1 MVEVMV
7 DVWRVSNQQNTFD
20 EEFDGVGKLLSWDVQ
35 IPAKFGVSSFTRK
48 TQLHTMLMH
57 HRRGIATLMKKIET
71 H

>member
-35 IPAKFGVSSFTRK
+35 IPAKFGVSSFTKK
-48 TQLHTMLMH
+48 TQLHTC
-57 HRRGIATLMKKIET
+57 
-71 H
+71 

>member
-35 IPAKFGVSSFTRK
+35 IPAKFGVSSFTKK
-48 TQLHTMLMH
+48 TQLHTADASQKS
-57 HRRGIATLMKKIET
+57 IATLMKNENPLD
-71 H
+71 

>member
-7 DVWRVSNQQNTFD
+7 DVWRVSNQQKTFD

-35 IPAKFGVSSFTRK
+35 IPAKFGVSSFTK

-57 HRRGIATLMKKIET
+57 HRRV
-71 H
+71 

>member
-20 EEFDGVGKLLSWDVQ
+20 EEFDGVGKLLSWDVHTLNL
-35 IPAKFGVSSFTRK
+35 VSVVSKK

-57 HRRGIATLMKKIET
+57 HRIVAKYENPLD
-71 H
+71 

>member
-35 IPAKFGVSSFTRK
+35 YPKFGVSSFKENT
-48 TQLHTMLMH
+48 TTYYADASQD
-57 HRRGIATLMKKIET
+57 IAKYENPLD
-71 H
+71 